1 MVLQVCMFLGACL
14 CSEYGER
21 WHEMGTMDKK
31 QNVFDDFQ
39 AAAEFLIENK
49 YTTPQRWTDG
59 DWESEDMYR
68 VYMVVDAVHVC
79 YVRHCDYTAGLSLVY
94 SEQLI
99 RDLNNQFYLLFS

>member
-31 QNVFDDFQ
+31 QNSFDDFQ

-49 YTTPQRWTDG
+49 YTTPQR
-59 DWESEDMYR
+59 
-68 VYMVVDAVHVC
+68 
-79 YVRHCDYTAGLSLVY
+79 
-94 SEQLI
+94 
-99 RDLNNQFYLLFS
+99 